1 MWRGIM
7 PIRRYIC
14 YLCKDDLVGFE
25 FPDRDGDQNY
35 ESEPDCTEDDCINE
49 DMQDAGGNH
58 GRSSAPGCCADN
70 RIHVLNHDKEVWT
83 PDTVSYFSENVPSA
97 PGCCADNRI
106 HVLNHDKEICMPDT
120 SEISKEQKVTKAS
133 EVLANKKSFL
143 NGFLG
148 NIFMARSYNLSKD
161 VEWIKFACPQ
171 CSSLLGAYPCADGYA
186 PLDGGVRLFKCYIST
201 CLPVC
206 ESGDLFSNAK
216 GKDLE
221 SLGWEM
227 AKSWGLKGKMGVASL
242 GKGRA
247 LLELEFVE
255 EARRVL
261 ISGEVRKEVWVRIL
275 GLPISLW
282 VPSVLRRVGDVCG
295 GFLDIDPQIESMEE
309 LQWARILV
317 KSDGENLLGSLEIGV
332 EEATYILTLWWEA
345 VPSLR
350 QEEGR
355 KRGLWSRPSG
365 EIRGDAVARAGSRV
379 EEMACAGFKE

>member
-1 MWRGIM
+1 MK
-7 PIRRYIC
+7 P
-14 YLCKDDLVGFE
+14 L
-25 FPDRDGDQNY
+25 
-35 ESEPDCTEDDCINE
+35 
-49 DMQDAGGNH
+49 
-58 GRSSAPGCCADN
+58 
-70 RIHVLNHDKEVWT
+70 
-83 PDTVSYFSENVPSA
+83 
-97 PGCCADNRI
+97 
-106 HVLNHDKEICMPDT
+106 
-120 SEISKEQKVTKAS
+120 
-133 EVLANKKSFL
+133 
-143 NGFLG
+143 
-148 NIFMARSYNLSKD
+148 YN
-161 VEWIKFACPQ
+161 WIP
-171 CSSLLGAYPCADGYA
+171 
-186 PLDGGVRLFKCYIST
+186 
-201 CLPVC
+201 
-206 ESGDLFSNAK
+206 SNAK

-261 ISGEVRKEVWVRIL
+261 ISGKKAVGGVQLDLTRWSPRSGCLEEGEVRKEVWVRIL

-282 VPSVLRRVGDVCG
+282 VPSVLRRVGDVCD

-379 EEMACAGFKE
+379 EEMACAGFEE